1 MGILSAINEEVEYS
15 YWVSLLVVFS
25 VVFMLCVIS
34 FRSFMAGVILIIP
47 LAISQLLSDM
57 FMYIKGIDLNIN
69 SLPVAA
75 IAVGIGIDYGIYL
88 LARVAEEYQECG
100 DYNRANSRA
109 LETTGKA
116 IIFTATTLIAGV
128 VFWGFVDLKFQAEMG
143 LLLGLLMLLNMI
155 NALVFIPSLVGVF
168 KPKFVATTKMA

>member
-1 MGILSAINEEVEYS
+1 LVVSQILSEV
-15 YWVSLLVVFS
+15 
-25 VVFMLCVIS
+25 
-34 FRSFMAGVILIIP
+34 
-47 LAISQLLSDM
+47 

-88 LARVAEEYQECG
+88 MARISEEYRIHNS
-100 DYNRANSRA
+100 YHIANGLA
-109 LETTGKA
+109 MATTGKA

-128 VFWGFVDLKFQAEMG
+128 IFWGFIDLKFQAEMG

-155 NALVFIPSLVGVF
+155 SALVFIPSLVSVL
-168 KPKFVATTKMA
+168 KPVLSSRAQLG